1 MIKIY
6 DERES
11 FFQWDL
17 DRKVIVEEESITE
30 VHFCNYKSNNSLVCE
45 VYEENGIRFANVPNV
60 LLQETYDLYV
70 YAYDK
75 NFTKYQYRFKIIP
88 RIKPSDY
95 VYTETEIYSYHK
107 LEKRIDDIEAKGISD
122 EQLQR
127 NLDSYFEKNPIEV
140 PIVDLTGYATE
151 EYVNNAVNNIEIPT
165 VDLSDYAK
173 KSEIPTVPT
182 KVSELNNDV
191 GYLTQHQDLS
201 TYALKS
207 EIPDVSGFAN
217 KSEIPDVSGYLTAN
231 ELVDYAKKTDI
242 PDVSAYQTETQVN
255 TLISNALNAIGVAEE
270 GAY

>member
-30 VHFCNYKSNNSLVCE
+30 VHLCNYKSNNSLVCE

-173 KSEIPTVPT
+173 KTDIPT
-182 KVSELNNDV
+182 KVSELDNDA

-201 TYALKS
+201 AYALKS

-217 KSEIPDVSGYLTAN
+217 KSEIPDVSGYLTA
-231 ELVDYAKKTDI
+231 D
-242 PDVSAYQTETQVN
+242 DVSGFQTETQVN
-255 TLISNALNAIGVAEE
+255 NLIDAKLGVIEN
-270 GAY
+270 GTY

>member
-140 PIVDLTGYATE
+140 PTVDLTGYATE

-173 KSEIPTVPT
+173 KTDIPT
-182 KVSELNNDV
+182 KVSELDNDA

-217 KSEIPDVSGYLTAN
+217 KSEIPDVSGYLTA
-231 ELVDYAKKTDI
+231 D
-242 PDVSAYQTETQVN
+242 DVSGFQTETQVN
-255 TLISNALNAIGVAEE
+255 NLIDAKLGVIEN
-270 GAY
+270 GTY

>member
-140 PIVDLTGYATE
+140 PTVDLTGYATE

-173 KSEIPTVPT
+173 KTDIPT
-182 KVSELNNDV
+182 KVSELDNDA

-201 TYALKS
+201 AYALKS

-217 KSEIPDVSGYLTAN
+217 KSEIPDVSGYLTA
-231 ELVDYAKKTDI
+231 D
-242 PDVSAYQTETQVN
+242 DVSGFQTETQVN
-255 TLISNALNAIGVAEE
+255 NLIDAKLGVIEN
-270 GAY
+270 GNY

>member
-140 PIVDLTGYATE
+140 PTVDLTGYATE

-173 KSEIPTVPT
+173 KTDIPT
-182 KVSELNNDV
+182 KVSELDNDA

-201 TYALKS
+201 AYALKS

-217 KSEIPDVSGYLTAN
+217 KSDIPDVSGYLTA
-231 ELVDYAKKTDI
+231 D
-242 PDVSAYQTETQVN
+242 DVSGFQTETQVN
-255 TLISNALNAIGVAEE
+255 NLIDAKLGVIEN
-270 GAY
+270 GTY

>member
-140 PIVDLTGYATE
+140 PTVDLTGYATE

-173 KSEIPTVPT
+173 KTDIPT
-182 KVSELNNDV
+182 KVSELDNDA

-201 TYALKS
+201 AYALKS

-217 KSEIPDVSGYLTAN
+217 KSDIPDVSGYLTA
-231 ELVDYAKKTDI
+231 D
-242 PDVSAYQTETQVN
+242 DVSGFQTETQVN
-255 TLISNALNAIGVAEE
+255 NLIDAKLGVIEN
-270 GAY
+270 GNY

>member
-140 PIVDLTGYATE
+140 PTVDLTGYATE

-173 KSEIPTVPT
+173 KTDIPT
-182 KVSELNNDV
+182 KVSELNNDA

-201 TYALKS
+201 AYALKS

-217 KSEIPDVSGYLTAN
+217 KSEIPDVSGYLTA
-231 ELVDYAKKTDI
+231 D
-242 PDVSAYQTETQVN
+242 DVSGFQTETQVN
-255 TLISNALNAIGVAEE
+255 NLIDAKLGVIEN
-270 GAY
+270 GNY

>member
-140 PIVDLTGYATE
+140 PTVDLTGYATE

-173 KSEIPTVPT
+173 KTDIPT
-182 KVSELNNDV
+182 KVSELDNDA

-201 TYALKS
+201 AYALKS

-217 KSEIPDVSGYLTAN
+217 KSEIPDVSGYLTA
-231 ELVDYAKKTDI
+231 D
-242 PDVSAYQTETQVN
+242 DVSGFQTETQVN
-255 TLISNALNAIGVAEE
+255 NLIDAKLGVIEN
-270 GAY
+270 GTY

>member
-173 KSEIPTVPT
+173 KTDIPT

-201 TYALKS
+201 AYAL
-207 EIPDVSGFAN
+207 
-217 KSEIPDVSGYLTAN
+217 KSEIPDVSGYLTA
-231 ELVDYAKKTDI
+231 D
-242 PDVSAYQTETQVN
+242 DVSGFQTETQVN
-255 TLISNALNAIGVAEE
+255 NLIDAKLGVIEN
-270 GAY
+270 GNY

>member
-140 PIVDLTGYATE
+140 PTVDLTGYATE

-173 KSEIPTVPT
+173 KTDIPT
-182 KVSELNNDV
+182 KVSELNNDA

-201 TYALKS
+201 TYAMKS

-217 KSEIPDVSGYLTAN
+217 KSERPEGSGYLTA
-231 ELVDYAKKTDI
+231 D
-242 PDVSAYQTETQVN
+242 DVSGFQTETQVN
-255 TLISNALNAIGVAEE
+255 NLIDAKLGVIEN
-270 GAY
+270 GNY

>member
-88 RIKPSDY
+88 RIKRSDY

-140 PIVDLTGYATE
+140 PTVDLTGYA
-151 EYVNNAVNNIEIPT
+151 
-165 VDLSDYAK
+165 K
-173 KSEIPTVPT
+173 KTDIPT
-182 KVSELNNDV
+182 KVSELNNDA

-217 KSEIPDVSGYLTAN
+217 KSDIPDVSGYLTA
-231 ELVDYAKKTDI
+231 D
-242 PDVSAYQTETQVN
+242 DVSGFQTETQVN
-255 TLISNALNAIGVAEE
+255 NLIDAKLGVIEN
-270 GAY
+270 GNY

>member
-173 KSEIPTVPT
+173 KTDIPT
-182 KVSELNNDV
+182 KVSELNNDA

-217 KSEIPDVSGYLTAN
+217 KSDIPDVSGYLTA
-231 ELVDYAKKTDI
+231 D
-242 PDVSAYQTETQVN
+242 DVSGFQTETQVN
-255 TLISNALNAIGVAEE
+255 NLIDAKLGVIENDT
-270 GAY
+270 Y

>member
-140 PIVDLTGYATE
+140 PIVDFTGYATE

-173 KSEIPTVPT
+173 KTDIPT
-182 KVSELNNDV
+182 KVSELNNDA

-201 TYALKS
+201 VYALKS
-207 EIPDVSGFAN
+207 DIPDVSGFAN
-217 KSEIPDVSGYLTAN
+217 KSEIPDVSGYLTA
-231 ELVDYAKKTDI
+231 D
-242 PDVSAYQTETQVN
+242 DVSGFQTETQVN
-255 TLISNALNAIGVAEE
+255 NLIDAKLGVIEN
-270 GAY
+270 GTY

>member
-173 KSEIPTVPT
+173 KTDIPT
-182 KVSELNNDV
+182 KVSELDNDA

-201 TYALKS
+201 AYALKS

-217 KSEIPDVSGYLTAN
+217 KSEIPDVSGYLTA
-231 ELVDYAKKTDI
+231 D
-242 PDVSAYQTETQVN
+242 DVSGFQTETQVN
-255 TLISNALNAIGVAEE
+255 NLIDAKLGVIEN
-270 GAY
+270 GTY

>member
-140 PIVDLTGYATE
+140 P
-151 EYVNNAVNNIEIPT
+151 T

-173 KSEIPTVPT
+173 KTDIPT
-182 KVSELNNDV
+182 KVSELNNDA

-207 EIPDVSGFAN
+207 DIPDVSGFAN
-217 KSEIPDVSGYLTAN
+217 KSEIPDVSGYLTA
-231 ELVDYAKKTDI
+231 D
-242 PDVSAYQTETQVN
+242 DVSGFQTETQVN
-255 TLISNALNAIGVAEE
+255 NLIDAKLGVIEN
-270 GAY
+270 GNY

>member
-1 MIKIY
+1 M
-6 DERES
+6 
-11 FFQWDL
+11 DL
-17 DRKVIVEEESITE
+17 I
-30 VHFCNYKSNNSLVCE
+30 C
-45 VYEENGIRFANVPNV
+45 YEENGIRFANVPNV

-95 VYTETEIYSYHK
+95 VYTETEIYSYRK

-140 PIVDLTGYATE
+140 PTVDLTGYATA

-173 KSEIPTVPT
+173 KTDIPT
-182 KVSELNNDV
+182 KVSELNNDA

-217 KSEIPDVSGYLTAN
+217 KSEIPDVSGYLTA
-231 ELVDYAKKTDI
+231 D
-242 PDVSAYQTETQVN
+242 DVSGFQTETQVN
-255 TLISNALNAIGVAEE
+255 NLIDAKLGVIEN
-270 GAY
+270 GTY

>member
-17 DRKVIVEEESITE
+17 DRKVIVEEETITE
-30 VHFCNYKSNNSLVCE
+30 VHFCNYKSASSLVCE
-45 VYEENGIRFANVPNV
+45 VYEENGVRFANVPNV

-95 VYTETEIYSYHK
+95 VYTETEIYSYKK
-107 LEKRIDDIEAKGISD
+107 LEKRLDEIEAKGVSD
-122 EQLQR
+122 EQLER
-127 NLDSYFEKNPIEV
+127 NIQAYFEKNPIAE
-140 PIVDLTGYATE
+140 VDLT
-151 EYVNNAVNNIEIPT
+151 
-165 VDLSDYAK
+165 DYAK

-207 EIPDVSGFAN
+207 EIPDVSGFA
-217 KSEIPDVSGYLTAN
+217 KKTDIPDVSGYLTA
-231 ELVDYAKKTDI
+231 D
-242 PDVSAYQTETQVN
+242 DVSGFQTETQVN
-255 TLISNALNAIGVAEE
+255 NLIDIKLGVIEN
-270 GAY
+270 GTY

>member
-95 VYTETEIYSYHK
+95 VYTETEIYSYRK

-140 PIVDLTGYATE
+140 PTVDLTGYATA

-173 KSEIPTVPT
+173 KTDIPT
-182 KVSELNNDV
+182 KVSELNNDA

-217 KSEIPDVSGYLTAN
+217 KSEIPDVSGYLTA
-231 ELVDYAKKTDI
+231 D
-242 PDVSAYQTETQVN
+242 DVSGFQTETQVN
-255 TLISNALNAIGVAEE
+255 NLIDAKLGVIEN
-270 GAY
+270 GTY

>member
-140 PIVDLTGYATE
+140 PTVDLTGYATE

-173 KSEIPTVPT
+173 KTDIPT
-182 KVSELNNDV
+182 KVSELDNDA

-217 KSEIPDVSGYLTAN
+217 KSDIPDVSGYLTA
-231 ELVDYAKKTDI
+231 D
-242 PDVSAYQTETQVN
+242 DVSGFQTETQVN
-255 TLISNALNAIGVAEE
+255 NLIDAKLGVIEN
-270 GAY
+270 GTY

>member
-140 PIVDLTGYATE
+140 PIVDLTGYA
-151 EYVNNAVNNIEIPT
+151 
-165 VDLSDYAK
+165 K
-173 KSEIPTVPT
+173 KTDIPT
-182 KVSELNNDV
+182 KVSELNNDA

-207 EIPDVSGFAN
+207 DIPDVSGFAN
-217 KSEIPDVSGYLTAN
+217 KTEIPDVSGYLTA
-231 ELVDYAKKTDI
+231 D
-242 PDVSAYQTETQVN
+242 DVSGFQTETQVN
-255 TLISNALNAIGVAEE
+255 NLIDAKLGVIEN
-270 GAY
+270 GNY

>member
-173 KSEIPTVPT
+173 KTDIPT
-182 KVSELNNDV
+182 KVSELDNDA

-201 TYALKS
+201 AYALKS

-217 KSEIPDVSGYLTAN
+217 KSEIPDVSGYLTA
-231 ELVDYAKKTDI
+231 D
-242 PDVSAYQTETQVN
+242 DVSGFQTETQVN
-255 TLISNALNAIGVAEE
+255 NLIDAKLGVIENDT
-270 GAY
+270 Y